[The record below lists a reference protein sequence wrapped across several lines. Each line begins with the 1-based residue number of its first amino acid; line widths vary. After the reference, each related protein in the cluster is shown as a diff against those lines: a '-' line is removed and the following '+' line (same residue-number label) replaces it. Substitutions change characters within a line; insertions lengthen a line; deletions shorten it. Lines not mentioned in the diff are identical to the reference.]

1 MKIATIGLAAAMLA
15 GMGLAGTALAAPP
28 ANLAPGNISGWGWN
42 SIDLEAQKAWYETRL
57 GMKVVRTY
65 NRDGKVYEYIMGFEG
80 AGPQSAILALLA
92 SPQRKPGP
100 STAGRLILRVPD
112 SKALADWLATQG
124 VPARLVAPGAY
135 FIADPEG
142 NPIELYTPPA
152 AAPK

>member
-124 VPARLVAPGAY
+124 VAARLVAPGAY

-152 AAPK
+152 AAK